1 MPADMLGGDVTQ
13 IQQGAATYR
22 VLGDHL
28 AACGGQV
35 VSTTDGAVA
44 GLQEQL
50 GSAQNAVV
58 SSVQAVSQESRST
71 MSGLSGIVW
80 TDGNRA
86 QVEEV
91 GTELDMRVTETTARI
106 QELFE
111 TFRAELGRL
120 GGELAEVATQ
130 FNAVALSAGE
140 SAGSLARAMD
150 SQAAQLDQVMN
161 TGITRV

>member
-120 GGELAEVATQ
+120 GGSWPRWPPSSTRWRCR
-130 FNAVALSAGE
+130 
-140 SAGSLARAMD
+140 RASPPD
-150 SQAAQLDQVMN
+150 RWRRRWIPRPPSS
-161 TGITRV
+161 TR

>member
-140 SAGSLARAMD
+140 SAGSLAQAMD
-150 SQAAQLDQVMN
+150 SQTAQLDQVMN